1 LWTGEPVKRI
11 IPFFAIGLLVLVLGC
26 ITEERVDDPRVRV
39 DRQIRSNR
47 DTGRYWI
54 VRFTWR
60 DETPGSIENITINGM
75 SMNATQG
82 ELTQGENFHYT
93 IYDIEP
99 INVTF
104 YIIQENNVTRKTREF
119 G

>member
-1 LWTGEPVKRI
+1 MKRI
-11 IPFFAIGLLVLVLGC
+11 IPLFAVGLLVLTLGC
-26 ITEERVDDPRVRV
+26 IAEERIDDPRVRV

-60 DETPGSIENITINGM
+60 DEKPGSIENITINGNP
-75 SMNATQG
+75 MNATQG
-82 ELTQGENFHYT
+82 ELSQGENFHYT

-104 YIIQENNVTRKTREF
+104 WIVQKDNTTRKTREF